1 MVRIGF
7 HASHE
12 QLGPRALRDAVVDA
26 ESAGFQAAM
35 CSDHFAPWSHR
46 QGQSGNAWTW
56 LGSALEAT
64 DLSMGVVTAPGQR
77 YHPAVAAQSIATLG
91 EMFPGRFWAALGSGE
106 ALNEHVTGDP
116 WPAKSV
122 RDERLLECVEVIR
135 ALLRGEEVTHDGLV
149 HVQRARL
156 WSRPEIPPA
165 LFGAAVSEQ
174 TARVVGSWADG
185 MITTNQPEPV
195 LRRVIEAFREAGG
208 NDKPVHVQVHLS
220 WADDDTTAL
229 AIAHEQW
236 RTNVFGPE
244 LMWELALPE
253 EFDDAAS
260 HVRPEDVAAAV
271 MISSDAAQHAKWLDQ
286 IAELGVDTLFLHH
299 VGIEQRRFIETFGE
313 RVIPQVAS

>member
-26 ESAGFQAAM
+26 EAAGFQAAM
-35 CSDHFAPWSHR
+35 CSDHLAPWSHR

-149 HVQRARL
+149 RVHRARV
-156 WSRPEIPPA
+156 WSRPETPPA

-185 MITTNQPEPV
+185 LITVNQPEPV
-195 LRRVIEAFREAGG
+195 LRRVIEAFRRGGRQRQAGPRAG
-208 NDKPVHVQVHLS
+208 APVLGGRRHYRPGDRARAVAHQRVRTGAHVGAGAARGVRRRS
-220 WADDDTTAL
+220 L
-229 AIAHEQW
+229 A
-236 RTNVFGPE
+236 RTPRGRGRGGHDLLRCGAAREVAGPDRRAGRRH
-244 LMWELALPE
+244 ALPPSRRHR
-253 EFDDAAS
+253 AA
-260 HVRPEDVAAAV
+260 
-271 MISSDAAQHAKWLDQ
+271 
-286 IAELGVDTLFLHH
+286 G
-299 VGIEQRRFIETFGE
+299 FIETFGE

>member
-135 ALLRGEEVTHDGLV
+135 ALLRGEEVTRDSLV
-149 HVQRARL
+149 HVHRARL

-165 LFGAAVSEQ
+165 LFGAAVSEE

-271 MISSDAAQHAKWLDQ
+271 MISSDPAQHAKWLDQ

-299 VGIEQRRFIETFGE
+299 VGIEQRGFIETFGE